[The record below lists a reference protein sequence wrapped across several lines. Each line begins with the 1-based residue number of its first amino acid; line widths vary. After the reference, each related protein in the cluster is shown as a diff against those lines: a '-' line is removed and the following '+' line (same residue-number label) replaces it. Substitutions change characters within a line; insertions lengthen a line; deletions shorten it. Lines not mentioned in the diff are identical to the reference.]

1 MRRSD
6 TAEQSDETGVYRVHC
21 YFSTAPERN
30 FELFYCELDAESAN
44 ASIAHSPR
52 AQEYIYV
59 IEGSLTLKTDT
70 AVYELHAG
78 DSLVFSSSVNHTYIN
93 DGKIK
98 VKFMVINYYPY

>member
-1 MRRSD
+1 MTKREY
-6 TAEQSDETGVYRVHC
+6 TA
-21 YFSTAPERN
+21 FTAN

-70 AVYELHAG
+70 AIYELYAG
-78 DSLVFSSSVNHTYIN
+78 DSLVFNSSVNHTYIN

>member
-1 MRRSD
+1 M
-6 TAEQSDETGVYRVHC
+6 
-21 YFSTAPERN
+21 
-30 FELFYCELDAESAN
+30 FYCELDAESAKLQ
-44 ASIAHSPR
+44 SLIR
-52 AQEYIYV
+52 QGQQEYIYV

-70 AVYELHAG
+70 AIYELHDG